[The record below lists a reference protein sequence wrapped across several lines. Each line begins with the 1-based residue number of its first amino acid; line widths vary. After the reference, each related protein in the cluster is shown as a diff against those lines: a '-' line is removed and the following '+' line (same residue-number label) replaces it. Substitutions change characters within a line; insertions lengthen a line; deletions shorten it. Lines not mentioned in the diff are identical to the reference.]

1 MSLRPATPY
10 VESVIIPPDIACT
23 MRWTKGEFS
32 VVDDLSAIDVD
43 AVHSFLSQSYWAK
56 GRSRMVVELAM
67 ERSLSFGLLHG
78 DETVGFARVITD
90 FAVMGTVED
99 VFVLPEYQGRGLG
112 MWLMEC
118 VLSHPALQ
126 GVDIIAATRK
136 AGGFYQ
142 RLGFAPLQDRE
153 QYMMRPAGTGRP
165 GAPGRPGKPDR
176 PGGPGKVTR
185 PAGAARPPK
194 AATRRP
200 AP

>member
-1 MSLRPATPY
+1 MC
-10 VESVIIPPDIACT
+10 VESVIIPPDIAHT

-153 QYMMRPAGTGRP
+153 QYMMRPAGTGTPLRP
-165 GAPGRPGKPDR
+165 IKPIKAEKADK
-176 PGGPGKVTR
+176 GTR
-185 PAGAARPPK
+185 PAGPAKPAKPPK
-194 AATRRP
+194 PTKK
-200 AP
+200 

>member
-1 MSLRPATPY
+1 
-10 VESVIIPPDIACT
+10 

-142 RLGFAPLQDRE
+142 RLGFAPLRDRE
-153 QYMMRPAGTGRP
+153 QYMMRPAGTAKATKPPKPGR
-165 GAPGRPGKPDR
+165 GADPSRPGKP
-176 PGGPGKVTR
+176 GK
-185 PAGAARPPK
+185 PPK
-194 AATRRP
+194 P
-200 AP
+200 AKD

>member
-1 MSLRPATPY
+1 
-10 VESVIIPPDIACT
+10 

-99 VFVLPEYQGRGLG
+99 VFVLPQYQGRGLG

-136 AGGFYQ
+136 AAGFYQ

-153 QYMMRPAGTGRP
+153 QYMMRPAGTGGP
-165 GAPGRPGKPDR
+165 VKTGKTDEPGKP
-176 PGGPGKVTR
+176 GKATK
-185 PAGAARPPK
+185 PAGAAK
-194 AATRRP
+194 P
-200 AP
+200 AKE

>member
-1 MSLRPATPY
+1 
-10 VESVIIPPDIACT
+10 

-32 VVDDLSAIDVD
+32 VADDLSAIDVD

-142 RLGFAPLQDRE
+142 RLGFAPLRDRE
-153 QYMMRPAGTGRP
+153 QYMMRPAGTAKATKPPKPGR
-165 GAPGRPGKPDR
+165 GADPSRPGKP
-176 PGGPGKVTR
+176 GK
-185 PAGAARPPK
+185 PPK
-194 AATRRP
+194 P
-200 AP
+200 AKD

>member
-1 MSLRPATPY
+1 
-10 VESVIIPPDIACT
+10 

-67 ERSLSFGLLHG
+67 ERSLPFGVLHG
-78 DETVGFARVITD
+78 DRTVGFARVITD

-118 VLSHPALQ
+118 VLAHPALQ
-126 GVDIIAATRK
+126 GIDIIAATRK
-136 AGGFYQ
+136 AAGFYR

-153 QYMMRPAGTGRP
+153 QYMMRPAGTGR
-165 GAPGRPGKPDR
+165 APKLPKVAKPA
-176 PGGPGKVTR
+176 K
-185 PAGAARPPK
+185 PAKTVK
-194 AATRRP
+194 AAKP
-200 AP
+200 ANAVKPAKK